1 MEFNATF
8 LVSAISFIVF
18 VFLMNMIFY
27 APLEKIMTEREKLV
41 KDTLNDAQK
50 YKQDAEK
57 LLLDRDLKLS
67 QAADESKKIIND
79 SVKKANI
86 KAKEQIDTAKAN
98 SVEEINTKK
107 AKLQEEHDDVKSKLA
122 ETEKELAKVISQKV
136 LGI

>member
-41 KDTLNDAQK
+41 KDTLDDAQMA
-50 YKQDAEK
+50 KQDAEK
-57 LLLDRDLKLS
+57 LLFDRDMKLS
-67 QAADESKKIIND
+67 QADDASKKIIND
-79 SVKKANI
+79 SVKKANENS
-86 KAKEQIDTAKAN
+86 KEQLDKVKA
-98 SVEEINTKK
+98 SSIEEINSRKI
-107 AKLQEEHDDVKSKLA
+107 KLNEENDDVKSKLA